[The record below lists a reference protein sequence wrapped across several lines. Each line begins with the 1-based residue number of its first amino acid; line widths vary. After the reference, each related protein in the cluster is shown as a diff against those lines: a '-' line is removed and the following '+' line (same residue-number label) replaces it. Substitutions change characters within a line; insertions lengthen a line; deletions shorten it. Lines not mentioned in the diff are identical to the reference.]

1 TGPHE
6 IHVTNFKI
14 LFLQGFKLFLRPD
27 QPSRRPLFRAFL
39 RAAQAFLERSV
50 KRRLEPLV
58 RKAIDTQIK
67 TVLAYLNRQAELRP
81 KPRLPPELFAGV
93 AEGIFIGGPSR
104 PGAGPGGLGGPGGVG
119 PGVGPGGPLS
129 AGGWLPSRRALKRR
143 WRGGWSTQASL
154 LEVRWAPQDQETGLD
169 LNYPQV
175 ANRPDF
181 PAR

>member
-104 PGAGPGGLGGPGGVG
+104 PGAGPGGPGGVG

-129 AGGWLPSRRALKRR
+129 AGAGFPQGGPSSAGGGAGSPLSRPRS
-143 WRGGWSTQASL
+143 WRSDGP
-154 LEVRWAPQDQETGLD
+154 PQDQETGLD